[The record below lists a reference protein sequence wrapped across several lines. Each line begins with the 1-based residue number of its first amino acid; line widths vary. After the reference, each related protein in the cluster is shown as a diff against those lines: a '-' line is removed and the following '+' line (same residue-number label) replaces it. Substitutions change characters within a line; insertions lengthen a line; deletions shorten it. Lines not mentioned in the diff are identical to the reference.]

1 MLPLGGL
8 LQLLR
13 DGVGASG
20 LLATRG
26 IRGEVRDGG
35 MDGDTALS
43 AIRQTLKAQADTL
56 ALSLVSAAGGI

>member
-1 MLPLGGL
+1 
-8 LQLLR
+8 
-13 DGVGASG
+13 
-20 LLATRG
+20 
-26 IRGEVRDGG
+26 